1 MPVFNKSTV
10 NIGIRQKGR
19 EFSKSIIST
28 EIDKTKIKA
37 IKKAI
42 SKNFKKTYKNAL
54 HPYGKYGTTQKILKI
69 LKILKKQK

>member
-28 EIDKTKIKA
+28 EIDKTKITKA
-37 IKKAI
+37 IKKQFLKI
-42 SKNFKKTYKNAL
+42 SKKLIKMHY
-54 HPYGKYGTTQKILKI
+54 ILTENMVRHN
-69 LKILKKQK
+69 

>member
-1 MPVFNKSTV
+1 MIGNSSSGILEMPVFNKSTV

-28 EIDKTKIKA
+28 EIDKTKITKA

-42 SKNFKKTYKNAL
+42 FSASKNL
-54 HPYGKYGTTQKILKI
+54 
-69 LKILKKQK
+69 